1 MLTFVLQGS
10 GDEKALAVK
19 GDLTIV
25 HAGELRD
32 ALAGAFAGASKVDI
46 DLEGVTGVDLSGL
59 QLISSAWKSAACMG
73 KGVRLSACSEV
84 FLSAAETAGFKGQ
97 LEDVWLKG

>member
-1 MLTFVLQGS
+1 MLTVVLQGT
-10 GDEKALAVK
+10 GDEKTLAVK

-25 HAGELRD
+25 HATELKE
-32 ALAGAFAGASKVDI
+32 ALTGAFAGASKVEI
-46 DLEGVTGVDLSGL
+46 YLEGVTGADLSGL
-59 QLISSAWKSAACMG
+59 QLISSAWKSAACMD
-73 KGVRLSACSEV
+73 KGVRLASCSEV